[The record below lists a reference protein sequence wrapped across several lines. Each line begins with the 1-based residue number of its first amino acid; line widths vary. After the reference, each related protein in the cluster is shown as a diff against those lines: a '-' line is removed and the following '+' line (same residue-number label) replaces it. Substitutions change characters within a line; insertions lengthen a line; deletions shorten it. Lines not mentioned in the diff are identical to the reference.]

1 MHQRK
6 GMLVRVP
13 TTSTERALGYCVMLR
28 PRSLEVLALLEVQTR
43 GVTFLGVDT
52 DTERSLLGRV
62 VALTMRGVS
71 LRDALDLVAREIGCI
86 VQPVGSGDSKER
98 RPTKGGGSTP
108 PLVAVQIRQ
117 PAEFL
122 GRRRETRGRRGEA
135 WDLEG

>member
-1 MHQRK
+1 
-6 GMLVRVP
+6 
-13 TTSTERALGYCVMLR
+13 
-28 PRSLEVLALLEVQTR
+28 LEVLALLEVQTR